1 MVPPVKH
8 GEIAFLVVAGLIT
21 AVGATATLRSPR
33 QKRPRM
39 VRRRWSRLGDSMQEA
54 LGPVGAFYAVALV
67 SVVPLIL
74 LCWPLGALTRHKP
87 LSTINERVLHAY
99 DSGRAHWL
107 TSAMKLLT
115 QMGNWYQIATV
126 AVVAAVIF
134 ALVSR
139 SRRWVPP
146 LIILTTLLGERY
158 LQKVITNITK
168 VHHPPTDLGTYPS
181 GGVARLVAIY
191 GIVGFIALRILL
203 GRSQRARTGG
213 LWLLALLT
221 WIEIFSRIYLQKHW
235 LFDTVGGLLL
245 GGGILVVAIVASSL
259 LPWPAAH
266 DAAEPGSLPAETDSG
281 SRLVE
286 AAAAPEGSRV

>member
-1 MVPPVKH
+1 MKP
-8 GEIAFLVVAGLIT
+8 GDIAFFVIAGLIA
-21 AVGATATLRSPR
+21 AVGVLATLRSPR
-33 QKRPRM
+33 QKRPRT
-39 VRRRWSRLGDSMQEA
+39 VRRRWSQLGDSMQKA
-54 LGPVGAFYAVALV
+54 LGPVGAFYAVVLV

-99 DSGRAHWL
+99 DSGRAHWM

-115 QMGNWYQIATV
+115 QMGNWYQIVTV
-126 AVVAAVIF
+126 AVVAAVIL

-146 LIILTTLLGERY
+146 LIIFTTLLGERY
-158 LQKVITNITK
+158 LQKVLTNITK
-168 VHHPPTDLGTYPS
+168 VGHPPTNLGTYPS

-191 GIVGFIALRILL
+191 GIVGFVALRILL

-221 WIEIFSRIYLQKHW
+221 WIEIYSRVYLQKHW
-235 LFDTVGGLLL
+235 MFDTPGGLLL

-266 DAAEPGSLPAETDSG
+266 DAAESRRTPAETDSS

-286 AAAAPEGSRV
+286 ATAVPEGSRV